1 MKIAAVIAVCVCL
14 LCGGVAFA
22 DEPIELPATIESTF
36 HVSDFAAV
44 QSDLEQLLFSEENRA
59 EGCGY
64 TWDAAPWSTTEQPV
78 LWVRTSLAVMD
89 TIKADPRFT
98 WIEDLPGQVT
108 Q

>member
-59 EGCGY
+59 VVDTPGTQHRGPPPSSLYCG
-64 TWDAAPWSTTEQPV
+64 SG
-78 LWVRTSLAVMD
+78 LA
-89 TIKADPRFT
+89 
-98 WIEDLPGQVT
+98 WL
-108 Q
+108 